1 MDFDFLEPVREK
13 GFKELEVAVDA
24 GKVSIFK
31 LVTTPRKLE
40 ALIQGELQLRT
51 EIHLTFGSDL
61 LTYGLDKFL
70 LIMKELMGRGD
81 GPVISTL
88 KYDVIRLKPSF
99 TQEEMHKLEK
109 LYYQKVN
116 APVGKFI
123 NALVPHVKKVRAF
136 IKDADR
142 VMDQE
147 VREVAAKEIVERI
160 RKTSADFGFDL
171 DRITKRTGTLLG
183 HMAEIIGEQDLPK
196 MDVQEYQAV
205 IRKKTAQQDVQ
216 TKPQLII
223 IQQGPSLR
231 ILGGSK
237 LDAHFNDIIPE
248 LLHDTLRLYL
258 LTKAPKKKKSK
269 EPKDKKLVI
278 Q

>member
-13 GFKELEVAVDA
+13 GFKELGVAVDA

-123 NALVPHVKKVRAF
+123 NALVPRVKKVRAF

-237 LDAHFNDIIPE
+237 LDAHFNDISPE
-248 LLHDTLRLYL
+248 LLYDTLRRYL
-258 LTKAPKKKKSK
+258 LTKIPR
-269 EPKDKKLVI
+269 KDKKHKKI
-278 Q
+278 